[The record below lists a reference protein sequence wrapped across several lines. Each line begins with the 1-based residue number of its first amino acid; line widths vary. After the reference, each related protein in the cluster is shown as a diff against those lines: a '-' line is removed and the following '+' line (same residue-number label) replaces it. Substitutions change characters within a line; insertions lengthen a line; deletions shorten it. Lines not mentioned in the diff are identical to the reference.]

1 MNIFR
6 YEFKMYRKSI
16 ITWALSIAAILIMYM
31 AFYPSFGADVEMMD
45 KLLENY
51 PEELLKA
58 FGMGGSLSLSSISG
72 FLAFTFTFV
81 QLCLAIQASNYGF
94 SILSVEERELTAD
107 FLMSKPVSRNT
118 ILFGKFF
125 AAFIALTITNIAVWI
140 CTYISLALYNNGSEY
155 DSGAVAMLLASNML
169 IQLFFMS
176 VGMVISVSAKKI
188 RSVLSFSMALS
199 FGAYMINAIRGII
212 DSKLLGYIT
221 PFYHFEPN
229 GILEF
234 GKINWSLGIISLV
247 IIVGSL
253 VATYVLYNNRNI
265 HSL

>member
-1 MNIFR
+1 MNIFK

-16 ITWALSIAAILIMYM
+16 MTWVISISAILLMYM
-31 AFYPSFGADVEMMD
+31 AFYPAFGADVEKMD
-45 KLLENY
+45 LLLENY

-58 FGMGGSLSLSSISG
+58 FGMGGGLSLSSVTG

-94 SILSVEERELTAD
+94 SILSIEERELTAD
-107 FLMSKPVSRNT
+107 FLMSKPVSRNS

-125 AAFIALTITNIAVWI
+125 AAFAALTITNVSVWI
-140 CTYISLALYNNGSEY
+140 CTYLALDWYSSGSPYDNGTI
-155 DSGAVAMLLASNML
+155 ALLLTSNVV

-176 VGMVISVSAKKI
+176 IGMVISVSVKKI
-188 RSVLSFSMALS
+188 RSVLSYSMALA
-199 FGAYMINAIRGII
+199 FGAYMINAIRAII
-212 DSKLLGYIT
+212 DSELLGFST
-221 PFYHFEPN
+221 PFYHFEPG

-234 GKINWSLGIISLV
+234 DKINWSLGIISLV
-247 IIVGSL
+247 FIVGSL

>member
-1 MNIFR
+1 MIIFL
-6 YEFKMYRKSI
+6 YEFKMYRKSMV
-16 ITWALSIAAILIMYM
+16 TWVLSIGIILLMYM
-31 AFYPSFGADVEMMD
+31 AFYPAFGADAEAMD
-45 KLLENY
+45 LLLENY

-58 FGMGGSLSLSSISG
+58 FGMGGSLSLSSVLG

-81 QLCLAIQASNYGF
+81 QMCLAIQASNYGF

-125 AAFIALTITNIAVWI
+125 AAFAALTITNISVWI
-140 CTYISLALYNNGSEY
+140 CTYLALAWYNNGSPY
-155 DSGAVAMLLASNML
+155 DNGTVAILLATNVL

-176 VGMVISVSAKKI
+176 VGMVISVSVKKI
-188 RSVLSFSMALS
+188 RSVLSFSMALA
-199 FGAYMINAIRGII
+199 FGAYMLNAVRAII
-212 DSKLLGYIT
+212 DSELLGFIT
-221 PFYHFEPN
+221 PFYHFEPG

-234 GKINWSLGIISLV
+234 AEIDWSLGIISLV

>member
-1 MNIFR
+1 MNIFN

-16 ITWALSIAAILIMYM
+16 ITWVISIGAILLLYM
-31 AFYPSFGADVEMMD
+31 AFYPSFGADVEKMD
-45 KLLENY
+45 LLLANY

-58 FGMGGSLSLSSISG
+58 FGMGGTLSLSSVAG

-125 AAFIALTITNIAVWI
+125 AALAALTITNTAVWI

-155 DSGAVAMLLASNML
+155 DAGAVFLLLVSNIF

-176 VGMVISVSAKKI
+176 IGMVISVSVKKV

-199 FGAYMINAIRGII
+199 FGAYMINAIRGIL
-212 DSKLLGYIT
+212 DSQLLGIFT
-221 PFYHFEPN
+221 PFYHFDPN
-229 GILEF
+229 TILET
-234 GKINWSLGIISLV
+234 GGIDWSLGIISLV
-247 IIVGSL
+247 FITGSL

>member
-1 MNIFR
+1 MNIFI
-6 YEFKMYRKSI
+6 YEFKSYRKSI
-16 ITWALSIAAILIMYM
+16 VIWAMSLAALLIMYM
-31 AFYPSFGADVEMMD
+31 AFYPAFGADVEAMD
-45 KLLENY
+45 LMLANY

-58 FGMGGSLSLSSISG
+58 FGMGGELSLSSVAG

-94 SILSVEERELTAD
+94 SILSIEERELTAD
-107 FLMSKPVSRNT
+107 FLMSKPVSRNN

-125 AAFIALTITNIAVWI
+125 AALSALLLTDVVVILATF
-140 CTYISLALYNNGSEY
+140 ISLELYNNGSEY
-155 DSGAVAMLLASNML
+155 EVSGVIVLLLSN
-169 IQLFFMS
+169 IIFQLFFMS
-176 VGMVISVSAKKI
+176 VGMLISVSIKKL

-199 FGAYMINAIRGII
+199 FGLYMINAIRAII
-212 DSKLLGYIT
+212 DSDLLGIFT

-229 GILEF
+229 YILEF
-234 GKINWSLGIISLV
+234 NKLNWSLGIISMI